1 MIGPRPVAVALIFS
15 AQKISPSIEV
25 DISTFM
31 SSATN
36 IHRVRMIVFGDVQVV
51 GFRFSCI
58 EVARGLGLTGWVRNN
73 PDGSVEIAAE
83 GEREKLENL
92 ISWAKKGPPF
102 AKVAKIQFDWE
113 EGTGEFSG
121 FDVRY

>member
-1 MIGPRPVAVALIFS
+1 
-15 AQKISPSIEV
+15 
-25 DISTFM
+25 M

-73 PDGSVEIAAE
+73 PDGTVQIVAE
-83 GEREKLENL
+83 GEKEPLENL
-92 ISWAKKGPPF
+92 VTWAKQGPPL
-102 AKVAKIQFDWE
+102 ARVDEIKTEWQEV
-113 EGTGEFSG
+113 TGEFSK
-121 FDVRY
+121 FEVKY